1 MMAPEFESVLLFG
14 CWLETF
20 FELVDEGNE
29 TCFMWEW
36 VFWGKVWELVF
47 CGKVCELVFWGKVI
61 GLDVTLIYLE
71 VVVALLDVTG
81 NLKWFVALVSII
93 SSVYSSKRSI
103 ENEWWENCHYNY
115 FSKIDPMKVGY
126 KEGMVLFLMSGK
138 ATRRNA
144 FPVSHKKLAMR
155 ELHTLT

>member
-1 MMAPEFESVLLFG
+1 MGWLKMMAPEFESVLLFG
-14 CWLETF
+14 CWLTTF
-20 FELVDEGNE
+20 FELVVEGKE
-29 TCFMWEW
+29 TCFIWEW
-36 VFWGKVWELVF
+36 VFWGKVWELVFCGKVFEFVF

-103 ENEWWENCHYNY
+103 ENEWWENCYYNY
-115 FSKIDPMKVGY
+115 FINP
-126 KEGMVLFLMSGK
+126 
-138 ATRRNA
+138 NA
-144 FPVSHKKLAMR
+144 
-155 ELHTLT
+155 

>member
-1 MMAPEFESVLLFG
+1 MTWHWDELKGNDRIKDETNVNRVVEFFCIVKFNLCLT
-14 CWLETF
+14 TF
-20 FELVDEGNE
+20 FELVVEGKE
-29 TCFMWEW
+29 TCFICEW
-36 VFWGKVWELVF
+36 VFWGKVCELVFCGKLCELLF

-103 ENEWWENCHYNY
+103 ENEWWENCHYN
-115 FSKIDPMKVGY
+115 FFITIDSMKFV
-126 KEGMVLFLMSGK
+126 
-138 ATRRNA
+138 
-144 FPVSHKKLAMR
+144 
-155 ELHTLT
+155 

>member
-14 CWLETF
+14 CWLTTF
-20 FELVDEGNE
+20 FELVVEGNE
-29 TCFMWEW
+29 TCFIWEC
-36 VFWGKVWELVF
+36 VFWGKVCELVF

-71 VVVALLDVTG
+71 VVVALLGVTG

-93 SSVYSSKRSI
+93 SSVYSSKRCI

-115 FSKIDPMKVGY
+115 LLYLIDSMKLG
-126 KEGMVLFLMSGK
+126 
-138 ATRRNA
+138 
-144 FPVSHKKLAMR
+144 
-155 ELHTLT
+155 